1 MKLSEVCARVGLE
14 VVRDSDFESLGLL
27 SHRAPRMLVCAYDPS
42 FIKRELLSNASI
54 AAAITSV
61 DLAPLIPE
69 TLGLGIAPDPVEAFY
84 GLHEILLRETNF
96 YWQDFATVISPE
108 AVVHAG
114 AHVASR
120 NVRIGPGTVVEP
132 NAVILERSLIGR
144 ECKIRSGVVVGA
156 EGFEPKRIGG
166 KQRVVPHAGSV
177 FIGDGVEIQT
187 NSVVCRSA
195 FNSVTRIGDESVIS
209 SLVNISHN
217 VSIGKR
223 CRIGSSAVLL
233 GSSMIGDDVWVG
245 PNATISSRVS
255 VGDGAAVSLGSVV
268 VRDVP
273 AGTRVSGN
281 FAIDHKRFLT
291 VFRSLLK

>member
-1 MKLSEVCARVGLE
+1 MKLSDVCARVE
-14 VVRDSDFESLGLL
+14 VQVVRDSGFESLGLL

-42 FIKRELLSNASI
+42 FIRRELLSNASV
-54 AAAITSV
+54 AAAITSAE
-61 DLAPLIPE
+61 LAPLIPE
-69 TLGLGIAPDPVEAFY
+69 AVGLGIAADPAEAFY
-84 GLHEILLRETNF
+84 TLHEILLRETSF
-96 YWQDFATVISPE
+96 YWQDFATEVSSE

-114 AHVASR
+114 AHVADR

-144 ECKIRSGVVVGA
+144 DCAIRSGVVVGA

-177 FIGDGVEIQT
+177 WLGDDVEIQA

-195 FNSVTRIGDESVIS
+195 FSSPTRIGDESVIS

-223 CRIGSSAVLL
+223 CRIGSSAVVL
-233 GSSMIGDDVWVG
+233 GSSTIGNDVWIG
-245 PNATISSRVS
+245 PNATISNRVS
-255 VGDGAAVSLGSVV
+255 VGDGAAVSLGAVV

-273 AGTRVSGN
+273 AGARVSGN

-291 VFRSLLK
+291 IFRSSLR